1 MTNFKNI
8 NPKDLENILRNN
20 SENATVAIIDIDK
33 VVDLAIEVWRLR
45 NRLKKYDLPITDDQ
59 TKIIDNSFERIN
71 RFFNAYEIQIKDYT
85 NTKYVSELNIDPISF
100 ESDQSLER
108 PTIIDTIE
116 PQVSIANKLYRKSKV
131 VIGSP

>member
-20 SENATVAIIDIDK
+20 SENATAIIDIDK

-100 ESDQSLER
+100 ESDQSLEH

>member
-8 NPKDLENILRNN
+8 NPKDLEDILRNN
-20 SENATVAIIDIDK
+20 SENGTVATIDIDK